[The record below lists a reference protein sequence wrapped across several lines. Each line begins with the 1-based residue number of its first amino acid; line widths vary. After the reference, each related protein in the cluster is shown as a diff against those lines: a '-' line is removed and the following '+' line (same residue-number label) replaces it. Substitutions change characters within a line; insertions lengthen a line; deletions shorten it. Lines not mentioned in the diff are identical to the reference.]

1 MGTLWSGFSAQ
12 GAFGSIEQGRDSI
25 VNPRLRLPAPVTPRP
40 GPGYVKKVPQ
50 RGKTEGNAFM
60 QMPKIPKVREQAEIT
75 LIDGTQMKG
84 HVFIDATSRIQDLLN
99 GPTNFF
105 PFVDENNVV
114 LLINKVHV
122 AHVRPFD

>member
-1 MGTLWSGFSAQ
+1 
-12 GAFGSIEQGRDSI
+12 
-25 VNPRLRLPAPVTPRP
+25 
-40 GPGYVKKVPQ
+40 
-50 RGKTEGNAFM
+50 
-60 QMPKIPKVREQAEIT
+60 
-75 LIDGTQMKG
+75 MKG